1 MEWEREKRGGG
12 GKEEKE
18 EGEGKRCEEGR
29 GEGRRRR
36 GGRMLRILTILFW
49 PSPYH
54 GITGTGEEESD
65 RHHSKIFLHILQR
78 KREIK

>member
-1 MEWEREKRGGG
+1 MEDGVGEGEERGGG
-12 GKEEKE
+12 GEEEKE
-18 EGEGKRCEEGR
+18 EGEGKRCEEGC
-29 GEGRRRR
+29 RRR